1 MVAQQKTDFRREL
14 KERRVLQLVGLYF
27 GASWVAIEFTG
38 FIADRYNLSPN
49 LIDLILLSM
58 LTMLPSVIV
67 MAYTHGKPGKDEWTN
82 TEKVVLPVNVL
93 LTLSLIFYMFSGKE
107 LGATTHSVT
116 LENEAGE
123 MVERTVP
130 KSAFRKRVALF
141 FLTNETSSPDNQWIA
156 WWTSYALHLDL
167 MQDVYFDGRGPYQMA
182 ANLVDAGAPGGNPPL
197 ALMRQLAARM
207 HMTYFLTGAVTAVE
221 PYTIELRLH
230 RTKGGRVI
238 AAHNYTEADLGTLV
252 DRAALDLKRDVD
264 MAEAQ
269 IADALDLPV
278 EALSSENPQALRL
291 FAHGMQKLYFGH
303 DYPGAYQS
311 LARAARLDPTFA
323 QAQFNLYKVSLL
335 LGEEDSGAIRAAMQ
349 YIYKVPERLQGVIK
363 EIYYLWQGQPEL
375 AQSALQLDATLF
387 PDDVVAHRRLAQFY
401 LRVADYGRALSEFEI
416 IFNLNPDDD
425 LVLRDMAEA
434 YSAMGQFSRALK
446 HLERFAGSNPRDSD
460 VLMETGS
467 IYQLLGR
474 TDRAAKMYDR
484 ASLLGHNQARVLTQ
498 QGRVLF
504 QEGRYDTAI
513 AVVRLSVE
521 LAQSPDVKFAAL
533 QLLEEFYSSLGRI
546 AEAMAVARQNMPVG
560 RQAFG
565 PMNSIL
571 LRLNHFSMYAQTTL
585 ADSVREM
592 LRQFDL
598 SVPPP
603 WDQAIEVMF
612 IVYKIRQ
619 QSVPISAEEVAT
631 VKQFYAEFKYIVDY
645 PVEEVEA
652 GIHLNNGEYLPAI
665 QQLILTL
672 SHYPRRLLV
681 QKEMARAWRLLDDAQ
696 AAFTALEPLT
706 GVYPHDPL
714 VLYEL
719 YLIQRE
725 IDPAAARETLT
736 RLADIWAGADD
747 IFLPARKLREAL
759 AAAGPL

>member
-1 MVAQQKTDFRREL
+1 M
-14 KERRVLQLVGLYF
+14 QLVGLYF

-49 LIDLILLSM
+49 LIDLILLAM
-58 LTMLPSVIV
+58 LTMLPAVFV
-67 MAYTHGKPGKDEWTN
+67 MAYTHGKPGKDAWTN
-82 TEKVVLPVNVL
+82 TEKVVVPVNVL
-93 LTLSLIFYMFSGKE
+93 LTLGLIFYMFSGKE
-107 LGATTHSVT
+107 LGAATHSVT

-141 FLTNETSSPDNQWIA
+141 FLTNETSSPDNQWIG
-156 WWTSYALHLDL
+156 WWTSYALHIDL

-182 ANLVDAGAPGGNPPL
+182 ATLVDAGAPEGNPPL
-197 ALMRQLAARM
+197 ALMRQLADRM
-207 HMTYFLTGAVTAVE
+207 HMTYFLTGSVTATD
-221 PYTIELRLH
+221 PHTIELRLH
-230 RTKGGRVI
+230 RTKGGRVV
-238 AAHNYTEADLGTLV
+238 AAHTYTEADLGRLV
-252 DRAALDLKRDVD
+252 DMAALDLKRDVD

-269 IADALDLPV
+269 IAEALDLPV
-278 EALSSENPQALRL
+278 EALSSDNAEALRL
-291 FAHGMQKLYFGH
+291 FATGMQQLYYRS

-311 LARAARLDPTFA
+311 LVKAVRRDPTFA
-323 QAQFNLYKVSLL
+323 QAQFNLYKASLL
-335 LGEEDSGAIRAAMQ
+335 LGKEDTGAIRAAMQ
-349 YIYKVPERLQGVIK
+349 YIYKVPERLQGTIK

-375 AQSALQLDATLF
+375 ALSALQLDATLF

-401 LRVADYGRALSEFEI
+401 LRVADYGQALAEFDI
-416 IFNLNPDDD
+416 ILNLNPEDD

-434 YSAMGQFSRALK
+434 YSAMGLFNRALR

-467 IYQLLGR
+467 IYQLLGK
-474 TDRAAKMYDR
+474 TGRAAKMYDR

-498 QGRVLF
+498 QSRVLF

-513 AVVRLSVE
+513 AVVRLSAE

-533 QLLEEFYSSLGRI
+533 LLLEEFYSSLGRI
-546 AEAMAVARQNMPVG
+546 TEAMAIARQNMPVG

-585 ADSVREM
+585 ADSVLEM
-592 LRQFDL
+592 LRQFDI

-612 IVYKIRQ
+612 IMYKIRQ

-631 VKQFYAEFKYIVDY
+631 VKQFYAEYKVLVDY
-645 PVEEVEA
+645 PLEEIEA
-652 GIHLNNGEYLPAI
+652 GIHMNNGEYLPAI
-665 QQLILTL
+665 QQLILAL

-681 QKEMARAWRLLDDAQ
+681 QKEMARAYRLLDDAQ
-696 AAFTALEPLT
+696 AALTALESLQ

-725 IDPAAARETLT
+725 TGPAAARATLA
-736 RLADIWAGADD
+736 RLAEIWAGADD
-747 IFLPARKLREAL
+747 IFLPARELREAL
-759 AAAGPL
+759 AVANSL